1 MRSVFEMLKQMVM
14 AGLPRQAGRRLPDRE
29 REQGALVCCLLA
41 EMGCSAVL
49 CQAKKHQCWT
59 SSTRCHQGKEGTFEP
74 GVVKRAGMQAK
85 KSRHP
90 QVSLQPFVPGAA
102 LTAVLDALGYRVGY
116 SAGCRAVGTELL
128 LLCHCL
134 SQGPSRA
141 VLQGFHISSPWRW
154 LAHLCELS
162 SGPL

>member
-74 GVVKRAGMQAK
+74 GVVKRAGTQAK

-102 LTAVLDALGYRVGY
+102 LTAVLDALGY
-116 SAGCRAVGTELL
+116 
-128 LLCHCL
+128 
-134 SQGPSRA
+134 
-141 VLQGFHISSPWRW
+141 
-154 LAHLCELS
+154 LAHPGPLQS
-162 SGPL
+162 SGYRAAPPLSLPFPGTQQSCPAGLSHLQSLALACTLV

>member
-74 GVVKRAGMQAK
+74 GVVKRAGTQAK

-102 LTAVLDALGYRVGY
+102 LTAVLDALGY
-116 SAGCRAVGTELL
+116 
-128 LLCHCL
+128 
-134 SQGPSRA
+134 
-141 VLQGFHISSPWRW
+141 
-154 LAHLCELS
+154 LAHPGPLQS
-162 SGPL
+162 SGYRAAPPLSLPFPGTQQSCPAGLSHLQSLARACTLV

>member
-74 GVVKRAGMQAK
+74 GVVKREQGC
-85 KSRHP
+85 RLRNP
-90 QVSLQPFVPGAA
+90 DILRYRCSLLFLELPLP
-102 LTAVLDALGYRVGY
+102 TAVLDALGY
-116 SAGCRAVGTELL
+116 
-128 LLCHCL
+128 
-134 SQGPSRA
+134 
-141 VLQGFHISSPWRW
+141 
-154 LAHLCELS
+154 LAHPGPLQS
-162 SGPL
+162 SGYRAAPPLSLPFPGTQQSCPAGLSHLQSLALACTLV

>member
-102 LTAVLDALGYRVGY
+102 LTAVLDALGY
-116 SAGCRAVGTELL
+116 
-128 LLCHCL
+128 
-134 SQGPSRA
+134 
-141 VLQGFHISSPWRW
+141 
-154 LAHLCELS
+154 LAHPGPLQS
-162 SGPL
+162 SGYRAAPPLSLPFPGTQQSCPAGLSHLQSLALACTLV

>member
-74 GVVKRAGMQAK
+74 GVVKRAGTQAK

-102 LTAVLDALGYRVGY
+102 LTYC
-116 SAGCRAVGTELL
+116 SAGCPGVLG
-128 LLCHCL
+128 
-134 SQGPSRA
+134 SSRA
-141 VLQGFHISSPWRW
+141 PAEQWVQSCSSSVTAFPRDP
-154 LAHLCELS
+154 AELS
-162 SGPL
+162 CRAFTSPVPGAGLHTCVS

>member
-74 GVVKRAGMQAK
+74 GVVKRAGTQAK

-102 LTAVLDALGYRVGY
+102 LTYC
-116 SAGCRAVGTELL
+116 SAGCPGVQSGVQ
-128 LLCHCL
+128 CWM
-134 SQGPSRA
+134 Q
-141 VLQGFHISSPWRW
+141 
-154 LAHLCELS
+154 S
-162 SGPL
+162 SGYRAAPPLSLPFPGTQQSCPAGLSHLQSLALACTLV

>member
-49 CQAKKHQCWT
+49 CQAKKDQCWT

-74 GVVKRAGMQAK
+74 GVVKRAGTQAK

-102 LTAVLDALGYRVGY
+102 LTAVLDALGY
-116 SAGCRAVGTELL
+116 
-128 LLCHCL
+128 
-134 SQGPSRA
+134 
-141 VLQGFHISSPWRW
+141 
-154 LAHLCELS
+154 LAHPGPLQS
-162 SGPL
+162 SGYRAAPPLSLPFPGTQQSCPAGLSHLQSLALACTLV